1 MLDKYQFFFQLI
13 LEYSSSSYC
22 STPRYKFV
30 KESMR
35 NYIRVGE
42 TIFDI
47 AHHSHYRPGHH
58 HNNVEENW
66 YSR

>member
-1 MLDKYQFFFQLI
+1 
-13 LEYSSSSYC
+13 
-22 STPRYKFV
+22 
-30 KESMR
+30 MR